1 MQSID
6 GIFNRSEML
15 LGKDLMEHIA
25 NLRIIIFGVGGVG
38 SWCAESLIRNGIH
51 HLTIVDSD
59 CVCASNVNRQLMA
72 TTKTIGQPKVEALQN
87 RLKEINSEA
96 EVIALQKVYNADNS
110 DEFNLPSYDYVIDA
124 IDSLQEKAHLIITAT
139 SLIGAKGSRVKQIF
153 CSMGAALRIDP
164 TKVRVAEFWKINGDA
179 LARAIRNKFKRNK
192 QFPKRKFLCV
202 FSEEV
207 AMQNLSSV
215 EKSED
220 NANGQAQTSSSRWD
234 AKKAQINGSL
244 SHITGIFGMT
254 LAGLVMS
261 DIRKRFLKE

>member
-1 MQSID
+1 MQSTE

-15 LGKDLMEHIA
+15 LGTDMMEHIA
-25 NLRIIIFGVGGVG
+25 NLRVIIFGVGGVG

-87 RLKEINSEA
+87 RLRDINPEA
-96 EVIALQKVYNADNS
+96 EIIALQKVYNADNS
-110 DEFNLPSYDYVIDA
+110 NDFELPSYDYIIDA
-124 IDSLQEKAHLIITAT
+124 IDSLQEKMHLIIQAT
-139 SLIGAKGSRVKQIF
+139 SLIGAEGSHVKQIF

-164 TKVRVAEFWKINGDA
+164 TKVKVAEFWKINGDA

-207 AMQNLSSV
+207 AMQNLSTAD
-215 EKSED
+215 KFDD
-220 NANGQAQTSSSRWD
+220 NTDGQSQTGKSRWD

-244 SHITGIFGMT
+244 SHITAIFGMT
-254 LAGLVMS
+254 LAGLVMV
-261 DIRKRFLKE
+261 DIRKRYMNE